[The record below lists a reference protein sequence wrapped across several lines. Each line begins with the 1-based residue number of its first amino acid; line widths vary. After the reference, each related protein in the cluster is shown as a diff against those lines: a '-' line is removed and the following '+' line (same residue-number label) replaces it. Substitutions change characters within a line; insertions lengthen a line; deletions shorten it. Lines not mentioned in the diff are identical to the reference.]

1 MGRQVLS
8 DVLLDTHAWIWSL
21 MDSARLRSRVKEAIL
36 AADAVYVSPIS
47 IYEVVRKVA
56 IGKWPEI
63 VPNLDALL
71 AEQQTVSAPFTR
83 AVAARAGALDWAHRD
98 PFDRLIAATAIE
110 MGWELIS
117 KDAEFDALD
126 GIHGWRGRVWS

>member
-83 AVAARAGALDWAHRD
+83 AVAARAGALDWAQSD

-117 KDAEFDALD
+117 KDPEFDALD
-126 GIHGWRGRVWS
+126 GVHGWRGRVWS

>member
-117 KDAEFDALD
+117 KDPEFDALD
-126 GIHGWRGRVWS
+126 GVHGWRGRVWS

>member
-1 MGRQVLS
+1 MS

-21 MDSARLRSRVKEAIL
+21 MGSARLRSRAKDAIL

-47 IYEVVRKVA
+47 VYEVVRKA
-56 IGKWPEI
+56 GLGKWPEI
-63 VPNLDALL
+63 VPNLDVLL

-83 AVAARAGALDWAHRD
+83 AVAARAGALDWTHRD
-98 PFDRLIAATAIE
+98 PFDRFIAATAIE

-117 KDAEFDALD
+117 KDPEFDALD
-126 GIHGWRGRVWS
+126 GMRGWRGRVWS